1 MEHLL
6 NRNVLKLT
14 KSPIRV
20 FNQLAKE
27 TPGCISLTLGE
38 PEFDTPAEVKARVAE
53 SLNAGD
59 THYIANAGTLALRQ
73 AIADFEREQNGMDYE
88 ADEIIVTAGA
98 TEALYTALMG
108 ILNPGEEVVVIEPAF
123 GLYKSI
129 ITICNGVAVTL
140 DTSEDDFQVKGDKL
154 KALIS
159 DKTKAIII
167 NSPNNP
173 TGCVLN
179 RESLDAI
186 HDVVA
191 ENDIFV
197 ICDDVYR
204 QLVYTED
211 YEAMASYRDLRDKI
225 LVVQSYSKPYAM
237 TGWRMGYL
245 MGSRAIIEWLTL
257 VHQYQVVS
265 TPSYAQTACIEALK
279 ISPKE
284 MLEAYDKRR
293 RFVIRRLE
301 EIGMEVSVP
310 EGAFYVFPS
319 IEKYGLTS
327 SEFCTRLIK
336 EAKVA
341 ATPGFCFGSDKHIRL
356 SYCCSDEDLAEGI
369 NRIEKFVQSL

>member
-6 NRNVLKLT
+6 NRNVLTLT

-38 PEFDTPAEVKARVAE
+38 PEFDTPDAVKAKVAE
-53 SLNAGD
+53 SLAAGD
-59 THYIANAGTLALRQ
+59 THYIANPGTLALRQ
-73 AIADFEREQNGMDYE
+73 AIAEFEREENGMDYE

-98 TEALYTALMG
+98 TQALFTALMG

-129 ITICNGVAVTL
+129 INICNGVSVTI
-140 DTSEDDFQVKGDKL
+140 DTSEDGFQINREKL
-154 KALIS
+154 EAAMS

-179 RESLDAI
+179 KASLEAL

-191 ENDIFV
+191 ARDVFV

-204 QLVYTED
+204 QLVYTDEF
-211 YEAMASYRDLRDKI
+211 EAFASYRDLRDKLLI
-225 LVVQSYSKPYAM
+225 VQSYSKPYAM

-245 MGSRAIIEWLTL
+245 MGSRPVIERLTL

-279 ISPKE
+279 ISPSE

-293 RFVIRRLE
+293 KFAIAKLA
-301 EIGMEVSVP
+301 EIGMEVNVP
-310 EGAFYVFPS
+310 EGAFYLFPS

-356 SYCCSDEDLAEGI
+356 SYCCSDEDLAEGLK
-369 NRIEKFVQSL
+369 RLGDFVKTL